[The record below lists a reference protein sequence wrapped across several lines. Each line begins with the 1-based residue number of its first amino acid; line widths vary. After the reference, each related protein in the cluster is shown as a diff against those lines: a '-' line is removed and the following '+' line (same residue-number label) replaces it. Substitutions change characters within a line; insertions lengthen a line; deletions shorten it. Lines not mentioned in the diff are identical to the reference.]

1 MRKTVFPVL
10 SLLVGAALL
19 GSCNKDGG
27 NPNVPRPVVNV
38 FEDAVADGYYNYA
51 EISVPA
57 GTEMVYIEYIYKDGT
72 TRTIQQ
78 PVTPIVAQP
87 QDGKDVEPFGT
98 VKLLFQSEKP
108 SKVSVYYVISEARTK
123 AEGDDSVY
131 LLQDFPLDQ
140 IESGE
145 FGKTRYVQ
153 MEWHFAWMNDAST
166 NYQNT
171 RSYPKDVVFY
181 DAEHNHTLRYTFAY
195 GGGSWL
201 APEGYVLT
209 DAYEVED
216 HVVTKYKYDYCD
228 GGCGNCPRCM
238 PWGCDCGCG
247 GKIDG
252 KPVFK
257 PNPNFVPSGD
267 TTGGAGNDETV
278 VDPQTP
284 GTTPTVDG
292 TGSVTVTPDGTI
304 IVDYAPT
311 DVTAVTLPEP
321 ASYVTEDAFFTNY
334 HSSGVVM
341 FDDRWPNLPDVD
353 YLYDYNDV
361 VVDYDIEA
369 RTVADE
375 FLESDGWREQVKVT
389 MHVRALGGDDA
400 IGVGLVLENFN
411 TDYVSYVEQ
420 YQTLDSWQNPH
431 GELPVWTVTTLQEN
445 SLRYDNLPGT
455 YLVNSNNLRPA
466 MEVGRLQA
474 LNSVDGKST
483 GGKTSGNEVY
493 QYIDQDGQAHDH
505 VFNPARKQWDEWKTP
520 RDTQYDGGLDAL
532 YRVANNKKLSDV
544 QSLKLYNTI
553 PGYVNQNGGLYTF
566 TVIYFMKPRVEMS
579 AQESAACKANMVDAV
594 VNTTAQNF
602 YLVKKDHGTVG
613 LKGYQPLDCPVK
625 DFNKGYKSKYDEE
638 VAKYGANMDLSTT
651 FKASNGMVWG
661 FKCPTLTRHAWE
673 LMPFAV
679 AYPNYKEWVS
689 SNGASHADWYKDHS
703 VNQTALS
710 CEW

>member
-1 MRKTVFPVL
+1 MGL
-10 SLLVGAALL
+10 SLVAAMALL
-19 GSCNKDGG
+19 SSCNKKNHEDPYVPESVENAFDGA
-27 NPNVPRPVVNV
+27 VPT
-38 FEDAVADGYYNYA
+38 GYYGYA

-57 GTEMVYIEYIYKDGT
+57 GTETVYIEYTHKDGSIKT
-72 TRTIQQ
+72 VEQK
-78 PVTPIVAQP
+78 VSPIVAAP
-87 QDGKDVEPFGT
+87 KNGKDVEPFGT
-98 VKLLFQSEKP
+98 VKLFFEADEAA
-108 SKVSVYYVISEARTK
+108 KVSVYYKASEATK
-123 AEGDDSVY
+123 ADGDDSIY
-131 LLQDFPLDQ
+131 TLEDFPVNQ
-140 IESGE
+140 ITAGE

-153 MEWHFAWMNDAST
+153 MPWEFAWLNSEAT
-166 NYQNT
+166 GGQNT
-171 RSYPKDVVFY
+171 KTYPKDVVFY

-216 HVVTKYKYDYCD
+216 HVVTKYKYNYCS
-228 GGCGNCPRCM
+228 GCGNCQYCM
-238 PWGCDCGCG
+238 PWGCSCGCG
-247 GKIDG
+247 S
-252 KPVFK
+252 VNEAFQ
-257 PNPNFVPSGD
+257 PSGN
-267 TTGGAGNDETV
+267 TTGSAGDDTTV
-278 VDPQTP
+278 VDPEVP

-292 TGSVTVTPDGTI
+292 TGEVTVDPDGTI
-304 IVDYAPT
+304 IVDYKPT
-311 DVTAVTLPEP
+311 DVTDITLPEP
-321 ASYVTEDAFFTNY
+321 ASYVTEDAYFTNY

-420 YQTLDSWQNPH
+420 YQTLDSYQNPH
-431 GELPVWTVTTLQEN
+431 GDLPVWTKTTLQEN
-445 SLRYDNLPGT
+445 SLRYDNLEGAYIRNT
-455 YLVNSNNLRPA
+455 NNLRPA
-466 MEVGRLQA
+466 MEIGRLQA

-493 QYIDQDGQAHDH
+493 QYVDKDGQEHDH
-505 VFNPARKQWDEWKTP
+505 VFNPARKQWTAWGGAHED
-520 RDTQYDGGLDAL
+520 QYEEGLDAL
-532 YRVANNKKLSDV
+532 YHEANGQTLSFV

-553 PGYVNQNGGLYTF
+553 PGYINEVGGLYTL
-566 TVIYFMKPRVEMS
+566 TVIYYMKPRIEMS
-579 AQESAACKANMVDAV
+579 PEQREACKANMVDAV
-594 VNTTAQNF
+594 VNTTSQNF

-625 DFNKGYKSKYDEE
+625 GYEKGYKSKYDEE
-638 VAKYGANMDLSTT
+638 VVKYRDNMDLSTT
-651 FKASNGMVWG
+651 FKAANGMVWG

-689 SNGASHADWYKDHS
+689 TNGASHADWYKDES
-703 VNQTALS
+703 VNHTALV